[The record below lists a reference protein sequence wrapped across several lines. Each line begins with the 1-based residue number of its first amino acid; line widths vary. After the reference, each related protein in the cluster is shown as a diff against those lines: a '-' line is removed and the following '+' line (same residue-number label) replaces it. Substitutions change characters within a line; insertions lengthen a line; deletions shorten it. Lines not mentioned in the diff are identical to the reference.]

1 MKHLLPA
8 LVLLLIACGQAD
20 THSTDPTSVAD
31 TSASSVPVIDLSAY
45 DVPLHFTPPER
56 QLTGGDSATISW
68 KEETGQ
74 LIIKAG
80 DHFGLAIIEDAGDVA
95 RLKADL
101 DRDLLR
107 KNTILREAP
116 GMIIYKSEFPG
127 DAGLVQIHFYQV
139 ISAGERTFVA
149 QDLDAHTYTE
159 QDVDRMIGCLVR
171 KPSA

>member
-1 MKHLLPA
+1 MKHLLPG
-8 LVLLLIACGQAD
+8 LVLLLACGHGA
-20 THSTDPTSVAD
+20 TDPNNPAPDGD
-31 TSASSVPVIDLSAY
+31 TTAVSVPAPIDLTAH
-45 DVPLHFTPPER
+45 DIPLLFTPLDQ
-56 QLTGGDSATISW
+56 QLTAGDSATITW

-107 KNTILREAP
+107 KNTILREVP
-116 GMIIYKSEFPG
+116 GTIVYKSEFPG
-127 DAGLVQIHFYQV
+127 DAGLVQVHFYQV
-139 ISAGERTFVA
+139 LSAGGRTFVV

-159 QDVDRMIGCLVR
+159 QDVDRMLACLVP

>member
-1 MKHLLPA
+1 MKHLLPG
-8 LVLLLIACGQAD
+8 LVLLLFACGQAD
-20 THSTDPTSVAD
+20 PHSTDPISGAD
-31 TSASSVPVIDLSAY
+31 TAAASVPVIDLSAY
-45 DVPLHFTPPER
+45 DVPLLFTPLDQ
-56 QLTGGDSATISW
+56 QLTGGDSATIAW

-107 KNTILREAP
+107 KNSILREVP
-116 GMIIYKSEFPG
+116 GTIVYKSEFPG
-127 DAGLVQIHFYQV
+127 DAGLVQVHFYQV
-139 ISAGERTFVA
+139 LSAGGRTFVV

-159 QDVDRMIGCLVR
+159 QDVDRMIACLVP

>member
-1 MKHLLPA
+1 M
-8 LVLLLIACGQAD
+8 V
-20 THSTDPTSVAD
+20 
-31 TSASSVPVIDLSAY
+31 
-45 DVPLHFTPPER
+45 
-56 QLTGGDSATISW
+56 SW

-80 DHFGLAIIEDAGDVA
+80 DHFGLAIIEDVGDVA

-107 KNTILREAP
+107 KNTILREVP
-116 GMIIYKSEFPG
+116 GRIVYKSEFPG

-139 ISAGERTFVA
+139 LSAGVRTFVV
-149 QDLDAHTYTE
+149 QDLDADTYTE
-159 QDVDRMIGCLVR
+159 QDVDRMIGCLVP